1 MICII
6 HKYLLFLQKNI
17 FMTDYKPRIT
27 DSILSDKL
35 EGMGAV
41 LIEGMKWCGKTTT
54 AEQKAGSVIY
64 LDEPGKKQQYID
76 TAAINPQKLL
86 LGKYPRLIDEW
97 QIATELW
104 DAVRFAVDHGS
115 QDGMFILTG
124 SSVPLSE
131 SEMQK
136 ISHSGTG
143 RIGRIRMRTMSL
155 WESQES
161 TGEVSLLDLFSGKSD
176 ISGMGETDLDKIAY
190 YVCRG
195 GWPKSISQRPQ
206 IALGRAFDYY
216 DAVVNTDVSKTD
228 KTLTNPERIKL
239 IMRSYARHQG
249 SQASLTSIREDMK
262 TNDIMGIDERTVASY
277 IDVLRKIFV
286 IEDMPSWNPNL
297 RSKIAIRTSNT
308 RYFSDPSI
316 AVAALGLGPT
326 DLINDLE
333 TFGLLFETL
342 CARDLR
348 VYAEALG
355 GTVYHYRDSSGLECD
370 AVIHLRNG
378 SYGLIEIKLGGDRA
392 IESGAKTLD
401 SLSKKLDS
409 SRMKAPSFK
418 MVLTAVA
425 PYAYRRPDGIYVV
438 PITSLRH

>member
-1 MICII
+1 MIE
-6 HKYLLFLQKNI
+6 
-17 FMTDYKPRIT
+17 YKPRIA
-27 DSILSDKL
+27 DSLLSDKL

-54 AEQKAGSVIY
+54 AEQQAHSIIY
-64 LDEPGKKQQYID
+64 LDEPGKKRQYMDI
-76 TAAINPQKLL
+76 AALDPQKILI
-86 LGKYPRLIDEW
+86 GKYPRLLDEW
-97 QIATELW
+97 QTIPELW
-104 DAVRFAVDHGS
+104 DAVRFAVDHGN

-124 SSVPLSE
+124 SAVPLSE
-131 SEMQK
+131 EEKQK

-143 RIGRIRMRTMSL
+143 RVGRIKMRTMSL

-161 TGEVSLLDLFSGKSD
+161 SGEVSLKDLFSGKND
-176 ISGMGETDLDKIAY
+176 IYGNGETDLEKIAY
-190 YVCRG
+190 YLCRG

-216 DAVVNTDVSKTD
+216 DAIVNTDITRTD
-228 KTLTNPERIKL
+228 KTLTNPERVKL
-239 IMRSYARHQG
+239 ILRSYARHQG
-249 SQASLTSIREDMK
+249 AQVSIASIRDDIK
-262 TNDIMGIDERTVASY
+262 SNDIMAMDERTVASY
-277 IDVLRKIFV
+277 IEILRKIFV

-297 RSKIAIRTSNT
+297 RSKIAIRTSDT

-316 AVAALGLGPT
+316 ASASLGLGPS

-333 TFGLLFETL
+333 TFGLLFETM

-378 SYGLIEIKLGGDRA
+378 SYGLIEIKLGGDNA
-392 IESGAKTLD
+392 IENGVKTLEA
-401 SLSKKLDS
+401 LTKKIDTT
-409 SRMKAPSFK
+409 RMKAPSFK
-418 MVLTAVA
+418 MVLTAVG
-425 PYAYRRPDGIYVV
+425 PFAYRRPDGTYVV
-438 PITSLRH
+438 PITTLKD

>member
-1 MICII
+1 MAE
-6 HKYLLFLQKNI
+6 
-17 FMTDYKPRIT
+17 YKPRIA
-27 DSILSDKL
+27 DILLSEKL

-54 AEQKAGSVIY
+54 AEQKAHSIIY
-64 LDEPGKKQQYID
+64 LDEPGKKQQYINI
-76 TAAINPQKLL
+76 AALDPQKLL
-86 LGKYPRLIDEW
+86 DGKYPRLLDEW
-97 QIATELW
+97 QIIPELW
-104 DAVRFAVDHGS
+104 DAVRFAVDHGD
-115 QDGMFILTG
+115 QEGMFILTG
-124 SSVPLSE
+124 SAVPLPDE
-131 SEMQK
+131 EKRK

-143 RIGRIRMRTMSL
+143 RIGRIKMRTMSL

-161 TGEVSLLDLFSGKSD
+161 TGEVSLKDLFSNSFD
-176 ISGMGETDLDKIAY
+176 ITGIGETNLEKIAY

-195 GWPKSISQRPQ
+195 GWPKSISQRPR

-216 DAVVNTDVSKTD
+216 DAIVNTDISRTD
-228 KTLTNPERIKL
+228 KGLTNPERVKL
-239 IMRSYARHQG
+239 ILRSYARHQG
-249 SQASLTSIREDMK
+249 AQASIASIRDDIK
-262 TNDIMGIDERTVASY
+262 SNDIMAMDERTVASY
-277 IDVLRKIFV
+277 IDSLRKIFV

-297 RSKIAIRTSNT
+297 RSKIAIRTSDT

-316 AVAALGLGPT
+316 ASASLGLGPS

-378 SYGLIEIKLGGDRA
+378 SYGLVEVKLGGDNA
-392 IESGAKTLD
+392 IENGVRTLD
-401 SLSKKLDS
+401 ALTKKIDT
-409 SRMKAPSFK
+409 SRMKAPNFK
-418 MVLTAVA
+418 MVLTAVG
-425 PYAYRRPDGIYVV
+425 PYAYRRADGTFVV
-438 PITSLRH
+438 PITTLKD

>member
-1 MICII
+1 
-6 HKYLLFLQKNI
+6 
-17 FMTDYKPRIT
+17 MTEYKPRVA
-27 DSILSDKL
+27 DLLLSEKL

-54 AEQKAGSVIY
+54 AEQKAQSIIY
-64 LDEPGKKQQYID
+64 LDEPGKKQQYINL
-76 TAAINPQKLL
+76 AAMDPQKLL
-86 LGKYPRLIDEW
+86 VGKCPRLLDEW
-97 QIATELW
+97 QIIPELW
-104 DAVRFAVDHGS
+104 DAVRFAVDHGD

-124 SSVPLSE
+124 SAVPLSDE
-131 SEMQK
+131 GKQK

-143 RIGRIRMRTMSL
+143 RIGRVKMRTMSL
-155 WESQES
+155 WESKES
-161 TGEVSLLDLFSGKSD
+161 TGEVSLKDLFSNKNEING
-176 ISGMGETDLDKIAY
+176 IGETNLETIAY

-216 DAVVNTDVSKTD
+216 DAIVNTDISRTD
-228 KTLTNPERIKL
+228 KTLTNPERVKL
-239 IMRSYARHQG
+239 ILRSYARHQG
-249 SQASLTSIREDMK
+249 AQVSIASIRDDIK
-262 TNDIMGIDERTVASY
+262 SNDIMAMDERTVASY

-297 RSKIAIRTSNT
+297 RSKIAIRTSDT

-316 AVAALGLGPT
+316 ASASLGLGPS

-348 VYAEALG
+348 VYAEAIG

-378 SYGLIEIKLGGDRA
+378 SYGLIEIKLGGDNA
-392 IESGAKTLD
+392 IENGAKTLD
-401 SLSKKLDS
+401 ALAKKIDTT
-409 SRMKAPSFK
+409 RMKAPSFK
-418 MVLTAVA
+418 MVLTAVG
-425 PYAYRRPDGIYVV
+425 PYAYRRPDGTCVV
-438 PITSLRH
+438 PITTLKD